1 MQLEDIKG
9 ITVLGTGTMGHGI
22 ALLCALAGYQVRLFG
37 RSDAS
42 LERGF
47 SQIRSGLELLARNG
61 LVDDFRIEGVMEN
74 IKGVTTLAEA
84 AAGADFV
91 IEAVVENLAV
101 KQGLFQELDALA
113 PPHAIL
119 ASTTSGLDP
128 TELAALT
135 RRPERVIV
143 THFWNPPHLL
153 PLVEIVR
160 GEKTSDATVE
170 LARALVIRLG
180 RKPIKVKKAVPG
192 FVGNRL
198 QLALLREALY
208 IVEQGWATPED
219 VDAAV
224 KYGFGRRLAVTGPLE
239 SADLGGLDV
248 FYSIQSYLN
257 QDLCHERGPSQLLKE
272 KVERGELGIKTG
284 RGFYDWQDERVA
296 AVKKAREE
304 DLIKRMKEDLGFIPA
319 FPAKAA
325 AAYMA
330 EAARAGERPGR

>member
-1 MQLEDIKG
+1 MKLEDIKE
-9 ITVLGTGTMGHGI
+9 IAVLGTGTMGHGI

-37 RSDAS
+37 RSADS
-42 LERGF
+42 LNRGF
-47 SQIRSGLELLARNG
+47 QAIRSGLELLARNG
-61 LVDDFRIEGVMEN
+61 LVEGSRMEGVMEN
-74 IKGVTTLAEA
+74 IKGVTNLAEA

-128 TELAALT
+128 TKIAALIK
-135 RRPERVIV
+135 RPERFVVI
-143 THFWNPPHLL
+143 HFWNPPHLL
-153 PLVEIVR
+153 PLVEIVP
-160 GEKTSDATVE
+160 GEKTTQSTVE
-170 LARALVIRLG
+170 LARALVTRLG
-180 RKPIKVKKAVPG
+180 RKPIEVKKAVPG

-248 FYSIQSYLN
+248 FYNIQAYLN
-257 QDLCHERGPSQLLKE
+257 QDLCREGGPSKLLKE
-272 KVERGELGIKTG
+272 KVERGELGVKTG
-284 RGFYDWQDERVA
+284 RGFYDWQNERVL
-296 AVKKAREE
+296 AVKRAREE
-304 DLIKRMKEDLGFIPA
+304 DLIKRLRE
-319 FPAKAA
+319 
-325 AAYMA
+325 
-330 EAARAGERPGR
+330 ERLS

>member
-1 MQLEDIKG
+1 MQLEDIKE
-9 ITVLGTGTMGHGI
+9 IAVLGTGTMGHGI

-37 RSDAS
+37 RSEDS
-42 LERGF
+42 LNRGF
-47 SQIRSGLELLARNG
+47 RNIRSGLELLAKGG
-61 LVDDFRIEGVMEN
+61 LVEASRTEGVMTN
-74 IKGVTTLAEA
+74 IKGFTTLAEA
-84 AAGADFV
+84 VTGVDFV
-91 IEAVVENLAV
+91 IEAIVEDLAV
-101 KQGLFQELDALA
+101 KQGVFREVEALV
-113 PPHAIL
+113 PPHTIL

-128 TELAALT
+128 TKLAALT

-160 GEKTSDATVE
+160 GEKTTDATVGV
-170 LARALVIRLG
+170 AMALVARLG
-180 RKPIKVKKAVPG
+180 KKPIEVKKAIPG

-198 QLALLREALY
+198 QFALLREALY

-224 KYGFGRRLAVTGPLE
+224 KYSFGRRLAVTGPLE

-272 KVERGELGIKTG
+272 KVERGELGVKTG
-284 RGFYDWQDERVA
+284 RGFYDWQDGRVLA
-296 AVKKAREE
+296 IKKAREE
-304 DLIKRMKEDLGFIPA
+304 DLIKRLQEDKF
-319 FPAKAA
+319 
-325 AAYMA
+325 
-330 EAARAGERPGR
+330 

>member
-1 MQLEDIKG
+1 M
-9 ITVLGTGTMGHGI
+9 T
-22 ALLCALAGYQVRLFG
+22 
-37 RSDAS
+37 
-42 LERGF
+42 
-47 SQIRSGLELLARNG
+47 
-61 LVDDFRIEGVMEN
+61 N
-74 IKGVTTLAEA
+74 IKGFTTLAEA

-91 IEAVVENLAV
+91 IEAIVEDLAV
-101 KQGLFQELDALA
+101 KQGVFREVEALV
-113 PPHAIL
+113 PPHTIL

-128 TELAALT
+128 TKLAALT

-160 GEKTSDATVE
+160 GEKTTDATVGV
-170 LARALVIRLG
+170 AMALVARLG
-180 RKPIKVKKAVPG
+180 KKPIEVKKAIPG

-198 QLALLREALY
+198 QFALLREALY

-224 KYGFGRRLAVTGPLE
+224 KYSFGRRLAVTGPLE

-272 KVERGELGIKTG
+272 KVERGELGVKTG
-284 RGFYDWQDERVA
+284 RGFYDWQDGRVLA
-296 AVKKAREE
+296 IKKAREE
-304 DLIKRMKEDLGFIPA
+304 DLIKRLQEDKF
-319 FPAKAA
+319 
-325 AAYMA
+325 
-330 EAARAGERPGR
+330 

>member
-1 MQLEDIKG
+1 MQLEDIKE
-9 ITVLGTGTMGHGI
+9 IAVLGTGTMGHGI

-37 RSDAS
+37 RSEDS
-42 LERGF
+42 LNRGF
-47 SQIRSGLELLARNG
+47 RNIRSGLELLAKGG
-61 LVDDFRIEGVMEN
+61 LVEASRTEGVMTN
-74 IKGVTTLAEA
+74 IKGFTTLAEA

-91 IEAVVENLAV
+91 IEAIVEDLAV
-101 KQGLFQELDALA
+101 KQGVFREVEALV
-113 PPHAIL
+113 PPHTIL

-128 TELAALT
+128 TKLAALT

-160 GEKTSDATVE
+160 GEKTTDATVGV
-170 LARALVIRLG
+170 AMALVARLG
-180 RKPIKVKKAVPG
+180 KKPIEVKKAIPG

-198 QLALLREALY
+198 QFALLREALY

-224 KYGFGRRLAVTGPLE
+224 KYSFGRRLAVTGPLE

-272 KVERGELGIKTG
+272 KVERGELGVKTG
-284 RGFYDWQDERVA
+284 RGFYDWQDGRVLA
-296 AVKKAREE
+296 IKKAREE
-304 DLIKRMKEDLGFIPA
+304 DLIKRLQEDKF
-319 FPAKAA
+319 
-325 AAYMA
+325 
-330 EAARAGERPGR
+330 